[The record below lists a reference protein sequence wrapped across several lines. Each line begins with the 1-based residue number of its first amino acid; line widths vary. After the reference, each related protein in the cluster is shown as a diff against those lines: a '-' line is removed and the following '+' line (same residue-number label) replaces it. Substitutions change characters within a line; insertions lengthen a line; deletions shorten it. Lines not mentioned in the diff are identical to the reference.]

1 MIVQKN
7 RLDYI
12 DRAKGI
18 LIILVV
24 IGHIWQSGPVF
35 NTIYVFHM
43 PAFFVISG
51 LLLGLRNPTERAS
64 GASSCGVSM
73 PLAFPLCLLNCWGC

>member
-1 MIVQKN
+1 MK
-7 RLDYI
+7 RLDYL

-35 NTIYVFHM
+35 NVIYSFHM
-43 PAFFVISG
+43 PAFFVH
-51 LLLGLRNPTERAS
+51 LLDLSN
-64 GASSCGVSM
+64 
-73 PLAFPLCLLNCWGC
+73 

>member
-1 MIVQKN
+1 MKE

-12 DRAKGI
+12 DRAKGM

-24 IGHIWQSGPVF
+24 IGHIWQSGVVF
-35 NTIYVFHM
+35 DLIYTFHM

-51 LLLGLRNPTERAS
+51 ILFSHTRGYERNFGSNTRSTSQPPRNS
-64 GASSCGVSM
+64 PKGMV
-73 PLAFPLCLLNCWGC
+73 PF